1 MKNQILKM
9 IFPCFLLKKSI
20 KSENDDDSGE
30 ELEEEVSI
38 QIGEGS
44 TLYLQM
50 LYGLAVIFF
59 VLTIINGPVYFVFI
73 ANAAAPAISG
83 FHEFFTFFT
92 LANIG

>member
-1 MKNQILKM
+1 MF
-9 IFPCFLLKKSI
+9 FPCLIFKEYK
-20 KSENDDDSGE
+20 KSENEQDSDE

-38 QIGEGS
+38 QIGEGA

-59 VLTIINGPVYFVFI
+59 IITIINGPIYFVFI

-83 FHEFFTFFT
+83 FH
-92 LANIG
+92 

>member
-1 MKNQILKM
+1 MF
-9 IFPCFLLKKSI
+9 FPCLMFKEYK
-20 KSENDDDSGE
+20 KSENEQDSDE

-38 QIGEGS
+38 QIGEGA

-59 VLTIINGPVYFVFI
+59 IITIINGPNYFVFI

-83 FHEFFTFFT
+83 FH
-92 LANIG
+92 

>member
-1 MKNQILKM
+1 ML
-9 IFPCFLLKKSI
+9 FPCFLFKKNI
-20 KSENDDDSGE
+20 KSENDDNSDE

-59 VLTIINGPVYFVFI
+59 ILTVINGPVYFVFI
-73 ANAAAPAISG
+73 DNAAAPAISG